1 MATISDRITTLSN
14 QLMIIASTQT
24 ADAGRAHELT
34 HIALMRILRKDPDLD
49 HFAQIQTTLESEIEA
64 RESRLH

>member
-1 MATISDRITTLSN
+1 
-14 QLMIIASTQT
+14 MIIASTQT